1 MGDSLPYF
9 DREIRV
15 IGLLIKEDDGL
26 VVVVVRG
33 EVEESVTVD
42 CEKLDWWLMVVN
54 DDMDL
59 LLKSR
64 EDEEEEDNL
73 KLLRSEPPPE
83 IDLLLSFSGRLKTL
97 ILIHTQTFLYGFNAS
112 SPKPKQAK
120 KTILEAGIV
129 HQLIIRFVIDWVD
142 KSEVG
147 KEWTREKSLWTFS
160 QLIHG
165 RRPRDTF
172 EKMLKAV
179 KDVPNIISIKAIE
192 MRRMYRLVVRNELDC

>member
-15 IGLLIKEDDGL
+15 IGLLKEKDGL
-26 VVVVVRG
+26 VVVVRG
-33 EVEESVTVD
+33 ELEESVTVD

-83 IDLLLSFSGRLKTL
+83 IDLLLSFSGRLKTFT
-97 ILIHTQTFLYGFNAS
+97 LIHTQIFL
-112 SPKPKQAK
+112 
-120 KTILEAGIV
+120 
-129 HQLIIRFVIDWVD
+129 
-142 KSEVG
+142 
-147 KEWTREKSLWTFS
+147 
-160 QLIHG
+160 
-165 RRPRDTF
+165 
-172 EKMLKAV
+172 
-179 KDVPNIISIKAIE
+179 
-192 MRRMYRLVVRNELDC
+192 